1 MIWCYIIKLNKTEMK
16 QTEDPTTAFQS
27 VAYLSAEHTSF
38 IRTVGYETRL
48 IFGIQKH
55 TKQNSETETLD
66 FGTCHHPREVHMQNH
81 CQAETKCAGMSL

>member
-1 MIWCYIIKLNKTEMK
+1 MIRSKTEMK
-16 QTEDPTTAFQS
+16 QTEGPTTAFQS

-55 TKQNSETETLD
+55 TKQNSET
-66 FGTCHHPREVHMQNH
+66 
-81 CQAETKCAGMSL
+81 